1 MQVFR
6 ISPRLCMYNQDHS
19 RQSHIRNLIQSYYL
33 TRPECFYPI
42 HPLFFFHPNTSTCL
56 TVEYTLHTSEKSLMQ
71 FRELNLFLYGSGSPY
86 RKKIYQKLS
95 KLWTIYAF
103 QNKTHTAKVWWV
115 FEPFNI
121 CMYLGILNCPLT
133 LQLPTIKM
141 CPYLPICVSIFFQ
154 NGPGQYYHSFG

>member
-1 MQVFR
+1 MQVYR
-6 ISPRLCMYNQDHS
+6 ISPRICMYNQDHS

-56 TVEYTLHTSEKSLMQ
+56 TVEYTLNTSEKSLMQ

-86 RKKIYQKLS
+86 RKKICQKLS

-103 QNKTHTAKVWWV
+103 QNKTQSAKVWWV
-115 FEPFNI
+115 FQPFNV
-121 CMYLGILNCPLT
+121 CILNCPLT
-133 LQLPTIKM
+133 VQQPTIN
-141 CPYLPICVSIFFQ
+141 PVFP
-154 NGPGQYYHSFG
+154 

>member
-71 FRELNLFLYGSGSPY
+71 FRELNLFLYGSGSSY
-86 RKKIYQKLS
+86 RKKSAKSYLNFVPSMLS
-95 KLWTIYAF
+95 KI
-103 QNKTHTAKVWWV
+103 K
-115 FEPFNI
+115 
-121 CMYLGILNCPLT
+121 LT
-133 LQLPTIKM
+133 LQKFDEFLSLLM
-141 CPYLPICVSIFFQ
+141 FVYSHF
-154 NGPGQYYHSFG
+154 

>member
-1 MQVFR
+1 
-6 ISPRLCMYNQDHS
+6 MYNRDHS

-86 RKKIYQKLS
+86 RKKSAKSCINFEPSMLS
-95 KLWTIYAF
+95 KMKLKLQKFDEFLTRVVRQHRYRKKAATI
-103 QNKTHTAKVWWV
+103 
-115 FEPFNI
+115 
-121 CMYLGILNCPLT
+121 G
-133 LQLPTIKM
+133 
-141 CPYLPICVSIFFQ
+141 Q
-154 NGPGQYYHSFG
+154 NGRLSASCNFFSF